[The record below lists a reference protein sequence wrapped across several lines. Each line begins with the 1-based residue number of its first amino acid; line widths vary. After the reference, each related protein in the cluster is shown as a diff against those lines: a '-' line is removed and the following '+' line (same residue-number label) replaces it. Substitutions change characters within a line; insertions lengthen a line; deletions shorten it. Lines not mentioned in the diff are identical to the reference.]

1 MNPAELKAKITGGI
15 TKIYENNPFLLI
27 GGVILVVLLVDYFLV
42 MQFQLRILG
51 TLNPKIS
58 ERSQELKTTQNN
70 VERMPQYKKEAGR
83 IKSEL
88 ARASR
93 RIKTKEEIPLVL
105 KDISR
110 IANIHSVRIEEVF
123 QDTSLDNP
131 ILENSEGKYYILP
144 VEIQARSSYHDFGRF
159 LNQLEN
165 EGAIMNIPEFKIAA
179 SSGETAKHSIRLV
192 INTVVLEKN

>member
-83 IKSEL
+83 IESEL